1 MFLTRF
7 CFIFHFV
14 YIIFEFQLLQ
24 VLIFIGIEIVW
35 IVCIYYELVLVF
47 RLRFNTKIMY
57 CPQIFILTKLLI
69 F

>member
-1 MFLTRF
+1 
-7 CFIFHFV
+7 
-14 YIIFEFQLLQ
+14 LQ

-35 IVCIYYELVLVF
+35 IVCIYYELALVS